1 MLTQG
6 LIPPELFDDFRY
18 CMEIVHSRE
27 ENFPVASLLAPP
39 RLRPFLYAIYAFAR
53 TADDFADQPGRD
65 DDTRLQLLD
74 DWSRRLL
81 HAESGQPDH
90 PIFRALAHVIRT
102 TDLPT
107 EPLHNLLI
115 AFHMDVTNKRYDT
128 MEELL
133 EYCRYS
139 ANPVGRIV
147 LHLAGELPYEE
158 GEAQLRAVGGGRPDG
173 STAGSKAYYSDAI
186 CTALQLTNHWQDL
199 GQDVWSG
206 RPLYLPLEEMA
217 RFDVTEE
224 MVRKRRFS
232 PVVGGLMLHLTA
244 QTREL
249 FLAGEPLRR
258 QVRWPLNL
266 ELATICECGQAVLN
280 KIEAQGGN
288 TLRVRPRLTLWDRAV
303 CLKNVLA
310 GVAI

>member
-1 MLTQG
+1 MSSLK
-6 LIPPELFDDFRY
+6 LIPPALVDDFRY

-39 RLRPFLYAIYAFAR
+39 RLRPFLYAVYAFAR
-53 TADDFADQPGRD
+53 TADDFADLPGRD

-81 HAESGQPDH
+81 QAEAGQADH
-90 PIFRALAHVIRT
+90 PVFRALAHVICT

-128 MEELL
+128 LDELL
-133 EYCRYS
+133 DYCRYS

-147 LHLAGELPYEE
+147 LHLAGELPYEV
-158 GEAQLRAVGGGRPDG
+158 GEQALRATGGQESGLSAEGR
-173 STAGSKAYYSDAI
+173 KAFCSDAI

-199 GQDVWSG
+199 GQDVWSS
-206 RPLYLPLEEMA
+206 RPLYLPQEEMA
-217 RFDVTEE
+217 RFDVSEE
-224 MVRKRRFS
+224 MILKRRFS
-232 PVVGGLMLHLTA
+232 PTVGSLMLHLTA
-244 QTREL
+244 QTRAL
-249 FLAGEPLRR
+249 FLSGEPLRK
-258 QVRWPLNL
+258 QVAWPLNL
-266 ELATICECGQAVLN
+266 ELAAICECGQAVLN

-288 TLRVRPRLTLWDRAV
+288 TLRARPRLSWWDRMV
-303 CLKNVLA
+303 CFKNVLA
-310 GVAI
+310 RVAT